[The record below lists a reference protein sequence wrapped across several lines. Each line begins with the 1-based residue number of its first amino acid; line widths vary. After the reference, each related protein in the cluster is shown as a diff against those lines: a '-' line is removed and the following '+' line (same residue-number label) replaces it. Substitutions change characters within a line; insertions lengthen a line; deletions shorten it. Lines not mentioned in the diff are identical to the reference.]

1 LTVGIY
7 FQEII
12 RESGLSFLNYKN
24 IHMEVKIKYQ
34 LKIICVLSRYSKQIH
49 DIYERKQRLPWKYK

>member
-1 LTVGIY
+1 MKLTVGIY

-24 IHMEVKIKYQ
+24 IHMEVKIKY
-34 LKIICVLSRYSKQIH
+34 
-49 DIYERKQRLPWKYK
+49 